1 MLAAVALFSIVD
13 VALKVLVQYYPPMQ
27 VSFIRAATS
36 LPIVL
41 LPLLFTRRLKEL
53 RTSRPGFHLL
63 RGVLGIGALLAYVK
77 ALSFLS
83 LSNMYAIFLSAP
95 LMIAALSVVLLKEHV
110 DWHRWLGIAAGLVG
124 VVIILR
130 PGAAGFTGLG
140 GIAALLAALCYAL
153 NAISMRVLGRTDST
167 ASMVLWYLLVMAIVT
182 GILAAPAWVALDLG
196 HAHWI
201 VLLGVTGAFAQQAL
215 TEAFRCA
222 PASAVA
228 PFEYT
233 ALLWGVA
240 LDLALWGVLPSPLV
254 LAGGAV
260 VVSGGLYVIYR
271 ERKASP

>member
-1 MLAAVALFSIVD
+1 MLAAVGLFSIVD

-36 LPIVL
+36 LPVAL
-41 LPLLFTRRLKEL
+41 LPLFLTRRWRQL

-63 RGVLGIGALLAYVK
+63 RGLLGIGALLAYVK
-77 ALSFLS
+77 ALSLLS

-95 LMIAALSVVLLKEHV
+95 LMIAALSVALLREHV

-124 VVIILR
+124 VAFILR
-130 PGAAGFTGLG
+130 PGAVGFTGLG
-140 GIAALLAALCYAL
+140 GVAALLAALCYAL
-153 NAISMRVLGRTDST
+153 NAISMRELGRTDST
-167 ASMVLWYLLVMAIVT
+167 VSMVFWYLAVMAIGT
-182 GILAAPAWVALDLG
+182 GILAAKNWVPPIVA
-196 HAHWI
+196 HAPWI
-201 VLLGVTGAFAQQAL
+201 VLLGVTGALGQHAL

-233 ALLWGVA
+233 ALLWGIG

-254 LAGGAV
+254 LAGGSV
-260 VVSGGLYVIYR
+260 VVGGGLYVIYR
-271 ERKASP
+271 ERKAPS